1 MAILPLSLS
10 FKDFDDYF
18 EYVAKYSGLKNGH
31 CLLVYDFCLRSG
43 QHMIPKLEP
52 NDNVYLFRGAREGAE
67 YVIGR
72 PLGKL
77 YKLPTKLLQQ
87 ALSTNLSSM
96 EIEDFLCVCSMH
108 LKYLGAYSVSSLMKK
123 YGIML

>member
-1 MAILPLSLS
+1 MSILPFNPSI
-10 FKDFDDYF
+10 KNFDDYF
-18 EYVAKYSGLKNGH
+18 EHVARNSGLMNGY

-43 QHMIPKLEP
+43 QHMTPKLEP
-52 NDNVYLFRGAREGAE
+52 NDNVYLFRGAKEGAE

-72 PLGKL
+72 SLGKL
-77 YKLPTKLLQQ
+77 YKLPTKLLQH

-108 LKYLGAYSVSSLMKK
+108 LKYLGAYSGINILMKK
-123 YGIML
+123 YGI